1 LTSAG
6 SEVEFGVCEREIEV
20 VIEIEI
26 VEELYQSWSEFK
38 LEALREMD
46 VEMDDVPQSF
56 RSTQD
61 ELHFWKQRAQHFQRR
76 YEEQRDQF
84 DEYEEYSKNVE
95 QELDMELKQYQAK
108 NAEMKSH
115 MSRVLQENE
124 TLRSRLEQSNAEY
137 NAQLSELSSEVASF
151 RRTSDEVN
159 QYVRVLEQKNDD
171 LERANRALGVSIE
184 DFEQKLNCAIER
196 NAFLESEL
204 DEKESLK
211 AIVQRLKEE
220 TKDLQGELA
229 VKRLPVFQPVDNKDM
244 YRTQIDTRGTHNPL
258 TIVNDLLRKVG
269 VLESKLATYNR
280 DHSLKRKL
288 HNDFI
293 K

>member
-1 LTSAG
+1 
-6 SEVEFGVCEREIEV
+6 
-20 VIEIEI
+20 
-26 VEELYQSWSEFK
+26 
-38 LEALREMD
+38 MD
-46 VEMDDVPQSF
+46 VEMDIPVTF
-56 RSTQD
+56 RSTED
-61 ELHFWKQRAQHFQRR
+61 ELNYWKQRAINYQRR

-84 DEYEEYSKNVE
+84 DEYEDYSKNVE
-95 QELDMELKQYQAK
+95 QELDMELKQCQAK

-124 TLRSRLEQSNAEY
+124 MLRSRLEQTSAEY

-151 RRTSDEVN
+151 RKTSDDVN

-171 LERANRALGVSIE
+171 LERANRAAGVSIE

-204 DEKESLK
+204 DEKETLK

-229 VKRLPVFQPVDNKDM
+229 VKRIPGGVQMNDNKEM
-244 YRTQIDTRGTHNPL
+244 YNIQIETRGNHNPL

-280 DHSLKRKL
+280 DHNLKRKM